1 MMTEQIGRNSK
12 TNSDNQLQAVIESL
26 RQMENQYFTTSESVN
41 HYTHSIQNIETVQD
55 WPNTYAK
62 SPEQLAKESLF
73 QLAIIEILEHFNET
87 GELDEKSLVSII
99 KIARIE

>member
-1 MMTEQIGRNSK
+1 MAEQIGRNSK

-26 RQMENQYFTTSESVN
+26 KGMKAQYITAPDIVDQYTYSERNTEIVED
-41 HYTHSIQNIETVQD
+41 Y
-55 WPNTYAK
+55 PNTYAK
-62 SPEQLAKESLF
+62 SPEQLAKQSPF
-73 QLAIIEILEHFNET
+73 QLAIIDILEHFNNT